1 MDDYS
6 DVLVEMRHVR
16 GLFCSRG
23 ARKLGEHLGF
33 NWLDFVK
40 NGITA
45 DKLLA
50 TGDEMARQLA
60 MIAIEEK
67 RNGRQ

>member
-6 DVLVEMRHVR
+6 DVLVEMRHLR
-16 GLFCSRG
+16 GSFCSRG
-23 ARKLGEHLGF
+23 GNVLAKHLGLD
-33 NWLDFVK
+33 WLDFVK

-67 RNGRQ
+67 RNGQQ